1 MVGER
6 RFARGWIDWA
16 PRVKTRSSQ
25 AFRPQPAVPAPPA
38 NGQQQKA
45 KIIVRF
51 AIPPRLLAIKEFET
65 ITSRMTLSKH
75 GMLQD
80 FLPFSPT
87 VPLPLKAT
95 F

>member
-6 RFARGWIDWA
+6 GLPEDGLIGLLVSRRARAKPSD
-16 PRVKTRSSQ
+16 RSLL
-25 AFRPQPAVPAPPA
+25 RQPTD
-38 NGQQQKA
+38 NR
-45 KIIVRF
+45 IIFRF

-65 ITSRMTLSKH
+65 ITLRMTLSKH